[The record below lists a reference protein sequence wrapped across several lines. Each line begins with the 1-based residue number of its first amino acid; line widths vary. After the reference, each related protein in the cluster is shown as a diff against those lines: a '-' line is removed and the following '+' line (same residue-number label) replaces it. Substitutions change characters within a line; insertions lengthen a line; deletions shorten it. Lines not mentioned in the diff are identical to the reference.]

1 MDRGGSD
8 TERRLRAME
17 AAFSR
22 ERQQRDVLEKKYARL
37 KRRYVRL
44 ERSHNRL
51 LMESNGVSHL
61 PQEYSITLY

>member
-22 ERQQRDVLEKKYARL
+22 ERQQRTCW
-37 KRRYVRL
+37 RRSMHVEAALRAAGAL
-44 ERSHNRL
+44 
-51 LMESNGVSHL
+51 
-61 PQEYSITLY
+61 T